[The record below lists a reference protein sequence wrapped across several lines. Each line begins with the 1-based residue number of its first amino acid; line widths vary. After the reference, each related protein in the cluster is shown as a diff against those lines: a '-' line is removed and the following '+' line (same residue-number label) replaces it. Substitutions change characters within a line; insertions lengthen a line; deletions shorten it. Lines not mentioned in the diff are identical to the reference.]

1 MAITT
6 HTTYILATRPKG
18 STDIYI
24 GRDGDSPQGYPW
36 ADTADELAKNL
47 ATRAMNY
54 VYSYASNMVDYAW
67 LKSASD
73 AFWADPATVVEFP
86 AEGAEGPGPLQQ
98 MFIAK
103 RVETITDLPGH
114 QAKDV
119 VVTPAF

>member
-6 HTTYILATRPKG
+6 RTSYILATRPKG

-24 GRDGDSPQGYPW
+24 GRDGDAPQGYPW
-36 ADTADELAKNL
+36 ADTAEELAKIL
-47 ATRAMNY
+47 ATRGMNDVSGRMY
-54 VYSYASNMVDYAW
+54 TMDYDL

-73 AFWADPATVVEFP
+73 AFWADPATVVEYP
-86 AEGAEGPGPLQQ
+86 GESADGPGPLQEL
-98 MFIAK
+98 FIAK